1 MLCSVTHVQDPG
13 YKVCA
18 LLKHQISHM
27 GCNVGY
33 NDVMRAKSTVADSV
47 SRDVIEEPCN
57 KWQSDIILMGIA
69 HRE

>member
-1 MLCSVTHVQDPG
+1 
-13 YKVCA
+13 
-18 LLKHQISHM
+18 M